1 MRITMSERD
10 RLQKQTDKLVSK
22 MVHDNNASYRYG
34 AKSIGQYTKQKRQ
47 IEKYVSAMDEFL
59 LRG

>member
-1 MRITMSERD
+1 MRISISERD

-22 MVHDNNASYRYG
+22 MVQDNSASYRYG
-34 AKSIGQYTKQKRQ
+34 EKSIGKYTKQKRQ
-47 IEKYVSAMDEFL
+47 IEKYNSAMREFL

>member
-1 MRITMSERD
+1 MRISISERD

-22 MVHDNNASYRYG
+22 MVQDNSASYRYG
-34 AKSIGQYTKQKRQ
+34 EKSIGQYTKQKRQ
-47 IEKYVSAMDEFL
+47 IEKYNSAMREFL